1 MTPEDLKKWRTEH
14 GYTQI
19 TLSHALR
26 THSMTISKWERGERE
41 IPSFLHLALD
51 ALECKNKEVKK
62 NKGTEKRKRKRR
74 VIIMGMIYKRG
85 ETYWV
90 KYYRNGKPYHESS
103 KSHKET
109 DAKKALETERGC
121 Q

>member
-41 IPSFLHLALD
+41 MPSFLHLALYG
-51 ALECKNKEVKK
+51 LECKSKEVKK
-62 NKGTEKRKRKRR
+62 DKGTKKTK
-74 VIIMGMIYKRG
+74 
-85 ETYWV
+85 
-90 KYYRNGKPYHESS
+90 
-103 KSHKET
+103 KEV
-109 DAKKALETERGC
+109 
-121 Q
+121 